1 LGDALLLQDW
11 QGIGPEL
18 DPSPHTHCQRLGD
31 PMISLHM
38 SSTAGKAVSAG

>member
-1 LGDALLLQDW
+1 MGDALLLQDW

-18 DPSPHTHCQRLGD
+18 DPSTHTHCQCLGD